1 MSKNLAYSAINSI
14 FVDIFQVFTDLE
26 FLQISRVLNSRLI
39 TVLKTTA
46 KAETD
51 VIFIFKDFFFLSFVS
66 SQQSLKI

>member
-51 VIFIFKDFFFLSFVS
+51 VIFIFKDFFFFYPLYQVN
-66 SQQSLKI
+66 KV